1 MSYNLVTFS
10 LLFTIVQ
17 HSEESAVSTLII
29 AMAEQNNYEDGAAQ
43 DETSQRRG
51 YQQYPQR
58 SAASANWRQKDD
70 APRAEPQQRIRGGR
84 GGFGSPGGF
93 GHQQQQQRETS
104 DTRLYVGN
112 LLYSATKDDIT
123 QFFSS
128 NGFNPN
134 NITMSIDPET
144 GRNPSYC
151 FADFDSSDD
160 AARAISELN
169 GQDLMG
175 RTVRISPGVARRQG
189 SDQNAPR
196 QFNSPRSY
204 GQQQGE

>member
-1 MSYNLVTFS
+1 MDD
-10 LLFTIVQ
+10 
-17 HSEESAVSTLII
+17 
-29 AMAEQNNYEDGAAQ
+29 QNNYENGGGQ
-43 DETSQRRG
+43 DETQQRRG

-58 SAASANWRQKDD
+58 SAASINWRQKDD
-70 APRAEPQQRIRGGR
+70 APRAEPQQRTRGGR
-84 GGFGSPGGF
+84 GGAFGSPAGF
-93 GHQQQQQRETS
+93 GHQQRETS

-151 FADFDSSDD
+151 FADFDSSED
-160 AARAISELN
+160 ASKAINELN

-189 SDQNAPR
+189 SDQSVPR
-196 QFNSPRSY
+196 PFNSPRSY
-204 GQQQGE
+204 GQQQGKESA